1 MASNKAARESEAFLF
16 SDFPIDDLVIK
27 PPSHVVP
34 GLFGIPD
41 IQGLRQAFINLSPNK
56 GEWLRVCFDVDVD
69 HISTL
74 KDSTGAPRAFKLVID
89 VAGEQEA
96 FMNELSKKFHKLFLE
111 ELRRRG
117 EPIPKV
123 EWHPVLMEKK
133 GMASS
138 FSVKVNLRETML
150 KIWDP
155 AAEIKMRVGK
165 GWDFIKNV
173 NLGHAKVKLVFA
185 PVRVW
190 HKEGK
195 AGVALEASLLVVE
208 ETEQRPTVSDCFGED
223 DL

>member
-74 KDSTGAPRAFKLVID
+74 KDSTGAPRAFKLVVD

-96 FMNELSKKFHKLFLE
+96 FMNELSKNLHKLFLE
-111 ELRRRG
+111 ELHRRG

-123 EWHPVLMEKK
+123 EWHPVVMEKK

-138 FSVKVNLRETML
+138 FSVKVNLREH
-150 KIWDP
+150 
-155 AAEIKMRVGK
+155 AEDLGSGCNDEDACWEGMGLYQECQLGPCQYQTRVCPRSGLAQRRK
-165 GWDFIKNV
+165 GW
-173 NLGHAKVKLVFA
+173 GS
-185 PVRVW
+185 P
-190 HKEGK
+190 
-195 AGVALEASLLVVE
+195 
-208 ETEQRPTVSDCFGED
+208 
-223 DL
+223 